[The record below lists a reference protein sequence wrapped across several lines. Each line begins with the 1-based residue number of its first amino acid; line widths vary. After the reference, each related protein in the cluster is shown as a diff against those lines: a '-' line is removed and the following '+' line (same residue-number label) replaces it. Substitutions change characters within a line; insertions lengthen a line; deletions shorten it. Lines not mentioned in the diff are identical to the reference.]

1 MCIFANANILGT
13 QFSVSISQDCIDKT
27 SLLRTAFSWAITRRV
42 LVHIY
47 FAAEAGNDPKF
58 DFNQR
63 AIAIMYKKA
72 LEYLSRT
79 YFILLYVIRF

>member
-1 MCIFANANILGT
+1 MT
-13 QFSVSISQDCIDKT
+13 Q
-27 SLLRTAFSWAITRRV
+27 RV

-47 FAAEAGNDPKF
+47 FAAEAGNDAKF

-72 LEYLSRT
+72 LENLSST
-79 YFILLYVIRF
+79 CFILLYVIRF